1 MPLFASS
8 GYARF
13 VLGRRA
19 PVRLGGDA
27 SSLAG
32 FASLPGFS
40 SAWRRARQRGPARLS
55 PVVTWFRRRK
65 KRVDVPRLKSRSDVQ
80 TSVNHVAL
88 GELTP
93 ELLPFL
99 GQAAYIQLS
108 IFETLTRAIVTA
120 PTAAAKEAVSQVAAN
135 SLTKH
140 HGLVAEIKRQGA
152 NAGEAMAPYAERI
165 DHYRQVTQGDDWYEL
180 VTACY
185 LTAGILDDF
194 FLSLASGLPQP
205 SADRIAE
212 VLSSDAGG
220 DILVGELQAAFDT
233 NPRLAS
239 RLALWGRRL
248 VGDTLLVAR
257 SALAAAPTAK
267 DEEKLEPV
275 VTEVIAAHTRRMD
288 GLGLTA

>member
-1 MPLFASS
+1 MQAN
-8 GYARF
+8 
-13 VLGRRA
+13 
-19 PVRLGGDA
+19 
-27 SSLAG
+27 
-32 FASLPGFS
+32 
-40 SAWRRARQRGPARLS
+40 
-55 PVVTWFRRRK
+55 
-65 KRVDVPRLKSRSDVQ
+65 
-80 TSVNHVAL
+80 VNHVAL

-108 IFETLTRAIVTA
+108 IFEALTRAIVTA
-120 PTAAAKEAVSQVAAN
+120 PTASAKEAVSRVAAT
-135 SLTKH
+135 SLAKH
-140 HGLVAEIKRQGA
+140 HGLVAEIERKGGSAGA
-152 NAGEAMAPYAERI
+152 TMAPYSDRI
-165 DHYRQVTQGDDWYEL
+165 DHYRSITHGDDWYEL

-194 FLSLASGLPQP
+194 FLSLASGLPEP
-205 SADRIAE
+205 SAERITK

-220 DILVGELQAAFDT
+220 DILARELQLAIDT
-233 NPRLAS
+233 NSRLAS

-257 SALAAAPTAK
+257 AALAMPPSSAK
-267 DEEKLEPV
+267 DEERLEPM

>member
-1 MPLFASS
+1 
-8 GYARF
+8 
-13 VLGRRA
+13 
-19 PVRLGGDA
+19 
-27 SSLAG
+27 
-32 FASLPGFS
+32 
-40 SAWRRARQRGPARLS
+40 
-55 PVVTWFRRRK
+55 VVTWFRRRR
-65 KRVDVPRLKSRSDVQ
+65 KRVDVPRLKSRSDTQ
-80 TSVNHVAL
+80 ANVNHVAL

-108 IFETLTRAIVTA
+108 IFEALTRAIVTA
-120 PTAAAKEAVSQVAAN
+120 PTADAKEAVSRVAAS

-140 HGLVAEIKRQGA
+140 HGLVAEIERKGGT
-152 NAGEAMAPYAERI
+152 AGDAMAPYTERI
-165 DHYRQVTQGDDWYEL
+165 DHYRSITEGDDWYEQ

-194 FLSLASGLPQP
+194 FLSLASGLPQ
-205 SADRIAE
+205 AAAERITA
-212 VLSSDAGG
+212 VLSADAGG
-220 DILVGELQAAFDT
+220 DILASELQSAIDS
-233 NPRLAS
+233 NPRLAA

-257 SALAAAPTAK
+257 AALAMPPTTAK
-267 DEEKLEPV
+267 DEEQLEPM